1 MGNTIRTKKGLD
13 IPLAGA
19 AEKNIQ
25 KTALTKF
32 YAVKPPDFSHFIP
45 KIIAK
50 PETKVKAGDVL
61 FYNKFLPEI
70 TITAP
75 VSGTVKEVL
84 RGEKRKILEVII
96 EADTTIDYKRFQV
109 PDLTTASCDDIKKVL
124 LESGCW
130 TYIRQRPY
138 DIIAKPD
145 TTPKAIFISGFDS
158 APLAPDYGFILKDQ
172 FNSFQDGINVLTKLT
187 GGKIFLG
194 LEANKR
200 SPLENTTDVE
210 INYFDGPHPAGN
222 VGVQIHHISP
232 VNKGEIIW
240 YINPQDVVIIGKLF
254 TKGIYDATKIIALA
268 GSEVESPRYFEVISG
283 FAVEELLSTRIKN
296 KNVRII
302 SGNVLTGTKI
312 NRKGFLSHY
321 DNLISV
327 IPEGNYYELFGWALP
342 RLKKYS
348 PSATFFSWLHS
359 KKKKAILDTNVHGG
373 KRAFVVTGQ
382 YERYLPMDIYPQ
394 HLLKAI
400 IVDDI
405 DLMENLGI
413 YEVGIED
420 FALLE
425 YICPSKIEVQEILR
439 KGIELMIKEVG

>member
-1 MGNTIRTKKGLD
+1 MGKQIRTKKGLN
-13 IPLAGA
+13 IPLIGT

-25 KTALTKF
+25 ETELTKF
-32 YAVKPPDFSHFIP
+32 YAVKPPDFFHFIP
-45 KIIAK
+45 KIVAK

-61 FYNKFLPEI
+61 FYNKFSPDI
-70 TITAP
+70 TVTAP

-96 EADTTIDYKRFQV
+96 EADSTIDYKEFQV
-109 PDLTTASCDDIKKVL
+109 PDLTLGSRNDIKKVL
-124 LESGCW
+124 MESGCW
-130 TYIRQRPY
+130 SYIRQRPY

-158 APLAPDYGFILKDQ
+158 APLAPNYNFLLKDN
-172 FNSFQDGINVLTKLT
+172 FDFFQRGTDVLGKLT
-187 GGKIFLG
+187 DGNVFLG
-194 LEANKR
+194 LKANEQ
-200 SPLENTTDVE
+200 SPLEATTGVE

-232 VNKGEIIW
+232 VNKGEIVW
-240 YINPQDVVIIGKLF
+240 HINPQDVVIIGKLF
-254 TKGIYDATKIIALA
+254 AKGVYDATKIIALV
-268 GSEVESPRYFEVISG
+268 GSEIKSPKYFEVISG
-283 FAVEELLSTRIKN
+283 FAVEELLSDQIKN
-296 KNVRII
+296 QNVRII

-312 NRKGFLSHY
+312 NRKGFLSFY

-342 RLKKYS
+342 GIKKYS

-359 KKKKAILDTNVHGG
+359 KNRKVVLDTNIHGG

-382 YERYLPMDIYPQ
+382 YEKYLPMDIYPQ

-413 YEVGIED
+413 YEVGLED

-425 YICPSKIEVQEILR
+425 YTCVSKIDIQETLQ

>member
-1 MGNTIRTKKGLD
+1 MGKRIRTKKGLN
-13 IPLAGA
+13 IPLVGT

-32 YAVKPPDFSHFIP
+32 YAVKPPDFFYFIP
-45 KIIAK
+45 KIVAK
-50 PETKVKAGDVL
+50 PETKVKAGDIL
-61 FYNKFLPEI
+61 FYNKFSPEI
-70 TITAP
+70 TVTAP

-96 EADTTIDYKRFQV
+96 EADSTIDYKGFQV
-109 PDLTTASCDDIKKVL
+109 PDLALGSRDEVKKVL
-124 LESGCW
+124 MESGCW
-130 TYIRQRPY
+130 SYIRQRPY

-158 APLAPDYGFILKDQ
+158 APLAPDYSFLLKD
-172 FNSFQDGINVLTKLT
+172 NSDFFQRGIDVLSKLT
-187 GGKIFLG
+187 DGKIFLG
-194 LEANKR
+194 LKANEK
-200 SPLENTTDVE
+200 SPLDATTGVE

-222 VGVQIHHISP
+222 VGIQIHHISP
-232 VNKGEIIW
+232 VNKGEIVW
-240 YINPQDVVIIGKLF
+240 HINPQDVVIIGKLF
-254 TKGIYDATKIIALA
+254 AKGIYDATKIIALA
-268 GSEVESPRYFEVISG
+268 GSEVESPGYFEVISG
-283 FAVEELLSTRIKN
+283 FAVEDLLSRQIKN
-296 KNVRII
+296 QNVRII

-312 NRKGFLSHY
+312 NKKGFLSYY

-342 RLKKYS
+342 GLKKFS
-348 PSATFFSWLHS
+348 PSATFFSWLHP
-359 KKKKAILDTNVHGG
+359 KKEVVLDTNLHGG

-382 YERYLPMDIYPQ
+382 YEKYLPMDIYPQ

-413 YEVGIED
+413 YEVGLED

-425 YICPSKIEVQEILR
+425 YTCVSKIDIQETLQ